1 MRRWLYFPML
11 PMDST
16 RRGVLFQSSFDTRLS
31 RREISALVC
40 SYSSVSHKQQVSQVK
55 EIIKL
60 EASKNCSES
69 QCGVQSDFMSA
80 ATKPQPFPLSLYPF
94 PFPVEHFFTDALGYF
109 SFLNGKRHESCL
121 SARTRVTATAPLNSN
136 LPLWLRR
143 VKLYRHDDS

>member
-1 MRRWLYFPML
+1 ML

-31 RREISALVC
+31 RREISAFAC

-55 EIIKL
+55 GIIKL

-94 PFPVEHFFTDALGYF
+94 PFSSGRAFFHGRPRLFQFFERQKTR
-109 SFLNGKRHESCL
+109 KL
-121 SARTRVTATAPLNSN
+121 SKCSHARNC
-136 LPLWLRR
+136 
-143 VKLYRHDDS
+143 DSSRL